1 MKNVIIAT
9 HFELEEL
16 ISDAVKNALKDLDK
30 VDRSENRIY
39 TIRQAM
45 HYLNVSRSTL
55 QRWRK
60 EGKLNS
66 IKVDSKVLFR
76 QEDLDEMLT
85 QNLSE

>member
-16 ISDAVKNALKDLDK
+16 ISDAVKNALQDLNAGE
-30 VDRSENRIY
+30 SENKVY
-39 TIRQAM
+39 TTRQAM
-45 HYLNVSRSTL
+45 QYLNVSRSTL

-60 EGKLNS
+60 EGKLKS

>member
-16 ISDAVKNALKDLDK
+16 INESVKNALKDLHTDNGEK
-30 VDRSENRIY
+30 KIF
-39 TIRQAM
+39 TIRQAS

-60 EGKLNS
+60 EGKLKS

-85 QNLSE
+85 QNLSL